1 MPAPTASQPAGE
13 GDSQMATYHVTVV
26 PRPGEHPDPRLC
38 PLAPHDFIADS
49 EDDAAGRA
57 EALIAETRYYAW
69 KRALE
74 AAGGDEDAASQAI
87 GYFAQWHV
95 VARRV
100 HRPTVEIAPHPQITE
115 VMRDGVK
122 VGEHYDYGEETGEQS
137 FDVLVGDVVS
147 GRLVRWTS
155 QSELPAIVA
164 DNILSI
170 DPAGRARRR
179 DRVWQLAG
187 ATSALAPLADRR
199 WTTQG
204 AGWPYVALADIRAAL
219 ETASQEN
226 DG

>member
-1 MPAPTASQPAGE
+1 
-13 GDSQMATYHVTVV
+13 
-26 PRPGEHPDPRLC
+26 
-38 PLAPHDFIADS
+38 LAPHDFIADS
-49 EDDAAGRA
+49 EDDAVGRA

-74 AAGGDEDAASQAI
+74 AAGGDEGAASQAI
-87 GYFAQWHV
+87 GYFEQWHV

-147 GRLVRWTS
+147 GRLVRWAS
-155 QSELPAIVA
+155 AAELPAIIA
-164 DNILSI
+164 DNTLSI
-170 DPAGRARRR
+170 DEAGRARRR
-179 DRVWQLAG
+179 PRVWRLADASG
-187 ATSALAPLADRR
+187 PLASFADRR

-204 AGWPYVALADIRAAL
+204 SGWPDVALADIRAGL
-219 ETASQEN
+219 ETASQES

>member
-1 MPAPTASQPAGE
+1 
-13 GDSQMATYHVTVV
+13 MATYYVTVV
-26 PRPGEHPDPRLC
+26 PRPGERPDPRTC
-38 PLAPHDFIADS
+38 PLAPCDFVADS
-49 EDDAAGRA
+49 EDDAVGQA
-57 EALIAETRYYAW
+57 EALIAETQYYAW
-69 KRALE
+69 KHALE
-74 AAGGDEDAASQAI
+74 AAGGDEDEASRAV
-87 GYFAQWHV
+87 GYFAQWQV

-100 HRPTVEIAPHPQITE
+100 RRPTVEIVPHPQITE

-179 DRVWQLAG
+179 DRVWRLAG
-187 ATSALAPLADRR
+187 ATTALASFADRR

-204 AGWPYVALADIRAAL
+204 SGWPDVALADIRAGL
-219 ETASQEN
+219 EAAEQRHE
-226 DG
+226 G